1 MMARIA
7 NFVRSIPALRLLAI
21 AGMLAAVAG
30 VACETP
36 VYRYAMY
43 RWQPA
48 PYEVYFFHDTEPND
62 QQQQVADL
70 LESLGRGGDTPANV
84 AYLPVN
90 LAEDKE
96 LASVPPDVK
105 KSWEAR
111 EDKSLPT
118 YFISTPY
125 GAALSF
131 DQLDPA
137 GVKALVESPAR
148 KSLAAQLETGKL
160 GVFVMLTGQDADE
173 TKQTEETM
181 QALVEEV
188 RSGKVSLYVSPTE
201 AGEESGAEEPKGNTD
216 LGFMVVDR
224 ESQEEKW
231 FVRSLLAMEPELEKE
246 ARPMVFLVYGRAR
259 ALLPYIGKGITREN
273 LLREI
278 EFVSGAC
285 SCTVKEQNPGIDL
298 LVRYDWESAA
308 AALADKFGNE
318 EGNESQFGPEMFF
331 PELIIGEGAAP
342 ASGDVAVNEID
353 QTGNQ
358 NAIEEQTNGEPADPE
373 TAVVETG
380 VVAANAEEVIV
391 VSTDSSTPA
400 ETPAVADGTAP
411 HAPPAASPEVAAIPI
426 ETPLPPAGAAGPKAA
441 PYSSVWIV
449 AGGIGVALLVLFGL
463 TFVVLRPQ

>member
-1 MMARIA
+1 MARMA
-7 NFVRSIPALRLLAI
+7 TFLRSAHAIRIITVVGLLF
-21 AGMLAAVAG
+21 AAVA

-48 PYEVYFFHDTEPND
+48 PYEVYFFHDAEPD
-62 QQQQVADL
+62 DKHQQVAEL
-70 LESLGRGGDTPANV
+70 LEGFGRGSATPANV

-90 LAEDKE
+90 VAEDKE

-105 KSWEAR
+105 KAWDAR

-125 GAALSF
+125 GAGLKF

-137 GVKALVESPAR
+137 TVKALVESPAR

-160 GVFVMLTGQDADE
+160 GVFVMLTGKEAAE
-173 TKQTEETM
+173 TKQTEEIMTD
-181 QALVEEV
+181 LVEEV
-188 RSGKVSLYVSPTE
+188 RSGKVSLYLSPTE
-201 AGEESGAEEPKGNTD
+201 ASATESSETEAGEGEKAEEPKGNTE
-216 LGFMVVDR
+216 LGFMKVDR
-224 ESQEEKW
+224 ESAEEKW
-231 FVRSLLAMEPELEKE
+231 FVRSLLAMEPDLEQE
-246 ARPMVFLVYGRAR
+246 ERPMVFLVYGRAR

-285 SCTVKEQNPGIDL
+285 SCTVKEQNPGVDL

-331 PELIIGEGAAP
+331 PELIIGEGATP
-342 ASGDVAVNEID
+342 EVTDVAARDVE
-353 QTGNQ
+353 QTDGQ
-358 NAIEEQTNGEPADPE
+358 DVIVEQTSLEEPAVDPKDVATTADHQTPIVSEEQGSHVPPE
-373 TAVVETG
+373 DSTEAVSVPPVEIPLGSSPTTTA
-380 VVAANAEEVIV
+380 
-391 VSTDSSTPA
+391 
-400 ETPAVADGTAP
+400 
-411 HAPPAASPEVAAIPI
+411 
-426 ETPLPPAGAAGPKAA
+426 AA
-441 PYSSVWIV
+441 PSAFSSVWVVGGGV
-449 AGGIGVALLVLFGL
+449 AVALLVLFGL